1 MSHQFCLAEWY
12 SEKDVVDSHWFSS
25 FLWVLILDVKIFP
38 LRYIHIKYM
47 SLHVVCSQHYN

>member
-12 SEKDVVDSHWFSS
+12 SEKDVVDSRWFSS
-25 FLWVLILDVKIFP
+25 FLWVLILDVKIFS

-47 SLHVVCSQHYN
+47 SLHVVYSQHYN